1 MAKPLAG
8 KRWFE
13 ALGRS
18 DKSRGVPRSAKHY
31 DWPAW
36 AQQAYMR
43 GRMLQGVNMAKA
55 KPSNAQGQATGA
67 GVCARSPGPEGS
79 AAHYGGQNETD

>member
-18 DKSRGVPRSAKHY
+18 DKSRGVPRSAQHY
-31 DWPAW
+31 AWPAW

-43 GRMLQGVNMAKA
+43 GRMLQGVNLAKV
-55 KPSNAQGQATGA
+55 KPSNA
-67 GVCARSPGPEGS
+67 GVTSLPHTKG
-79 AAHYGGQNETD
+79 D

>member
-8 KRWFE
+8 KKWFE

-18 DKSRGVPRSAKHY
+18 DKSRGVPRSANHY
-31 DWPAW
+31 AWPAW

-43 GRMLQGVNMAKA
+43 GRMLQGVNLAKA
-55 KPSNAQGQATGA
+55 KPSNARLTGPQ
-67 GVCARSPGPEGS
+67 RPEQEHANGT
-79 AAHYGGQNETD
+79 E

>member
-1 MAKPLAG
+1 MGKALAG
-8 KRWFE
+8 KRYFE

-31 DWPAW
+31 AWPQW

-43 GRMLQGVNMAKA
+43 GRMLQGVNYAKA
-55 KPSNAQGQATGA
+55 KPSNAEVSSRPQRTE
-67 GVCARSPGPEGS
+67 RE
-79 AAHYGGQNETD
+79 E

>member
-31 DWPAW
+31 AWPAW

-43 GRMLQGVNMAKA
+43 GRMLQGVNLAKV
-55 KPSNAQGQATGA
+55 KPSNAELNGARRASDLSAGLGA
-67 GVCARSPGPEGS
+67 GG
-79 AAHYGGQNETD
+79 

>member
-1 MAKPLAG
+1 MSKPLAG
-8 KRWFE
+8 KKWFE

-31 DWPAW
+31 AWPAW

-43 GRMLQGVNMAKA
+43 GRMLQGVNLAKA
-55 KPSNAQGQATGA
+55 KPSNAKLNG
-67 GVCARSPGPEGS
+67 GP
-79 AAHYGGQNETD
+79 

>member
-1 MAKPLAG
+1 MGKALAG
-8 KRWFE
+8 KRYFE

-31 DWPAW
+31 AWPQW

-43 GRMLQGVNMAKA
+43 GRMLQEQVRRQIREKFEWMRTRKL
-55 KPSNAQGQATGA
+55 GQER
-67 GVCARSPGPEGS
+67 C
-79 AAHYGGQNETD
+79 